1 MHALLLAQA
10 ASRVAAVDNSI
21 AWHTV
26 AIERSTSGSVLM
38 MSATVEHKRPTS
50 GELTRTRVL

>member
-38 MSATVEHKRPTS
+38 IVVGGHRQNTPH
-50 GELTRTRVL
+50 TRVRPS